1 MNILLIHKFMRCEV
15 ECSFI
20 FFLFFSFFLSKSYCS
35 RYITLLLEKLCMQF
49 FFCISFGFFYF
60 AQVIYIAFYIIFCF
74 FCKVISM
81 LLLSENYH
89 LHNFFPSDLFVTKFC
104 GTYWLYDFLIKVIC
118 IYLAYKVINMFSY
131 F

>member
-1 MNILLIHKFMRCEV
+1 MNILLIHKFMHCEV

-20 FFLFFSFFLSKSYCS
+20 FFSFPFLFFSLKELIHNFIVGEVMYIIFLLYKFW
-35 RYITLLLEKLCMQF
+35 LLLLCT
-49 FFCISFGFFYF
+49 S
-60 AQVIYIAFYIIFCF
+60 YIHSFYIIFCF